1 MSISSKEKTDAPRKV
16 ICFGPGPVFK
26 GGLSNYNTSLAKAI
40 AAQPNT
46 EVQIVSWTQQYPSI
60 IPREFKDKT
69 SKMDFLEGT
78 NIKCEYITN
87 FNNPFS
93 WRRTANYIAA
103 QNPEVVVFQ
112 WSIALQ
118 GLPLGSVIRRLK
130 KICKAEIIMDMHFV
144 VQKEKSKIDRYFT
157 KRGIRCAD
165 SYIVHALKTFNELK
179 ELLPEYK
186 YNLSEEGVRSK
197 NKDEKNVIKLYH
209 PIYDLFQPRADFDI
223 EAFKQKH
230 GLRKH
235 VFLFFGFIRQ
245 YKGLH
250 QAIEAFAKI
259 AKQRDDVSLL
269 IAGESFWNTLDSTSW
284 TTKIKQFLFGIA
296 KKLFVSSQDDE
307 RNYKPLELIEQLGIA
322 DRVAVFNEFIPNERV
337 HEFFQVSDCVV
348 LYYLTATPSGVES
361 LSYNFQLPILATKVG
376 HFPETVVDGY
386 NGYLAED
393 RDTDSM
399 AAQML
404 RFVEQPIP
412 RSNVAETSKKLSWAN
427 YAKAILN
434 R

>member
-1 MSISSKEKTDAPRKV
+1 MNTEQEKPLRKIV
-16 ICFGPGPVFK
+16 CFGPGPVFK
-26 GGLSNYNTSLAKAI
+26 GGLSNYNTSLAKAL
-40 AAQPNT
+40 AAQPDT
-46 EVQIVSWTQQYPSI
+46 EVHIVSWTQQYPSI

-69 SKMDFLEGT
+69 SKLDFLEGT

-93 WRRTANYIAA
+93 WRQTANYIAA
-103 QNPEVVVFQ
+103 LNPEVVVFQ

-118 GLPLGSVIRRLK
+118 GLPLGSIIRRLK

-144 VQKEKSKIDRYFT
+144 VQKEKSTIDRYFT

-165 SYIVHALKTFNELK
+165 SYIVHALKTYNELK
-179 ELLPEYK
+179 ELLPHQK
-186 YNLSEEGVRSK
+186 YALSEVGQRSADK
-197 NKDEKNVIKLYH
+197 SEKNVIKLYH
-209 PIYDLFQPRADFDI
+209 PVYDLFQPKPDFDV
-223 EAFKQKH
+223 EAFKKAH
-230 GLRKH
+230 GLRKY

-250 QAIEAFAKI
+250 QAIAAFAEL
-259 AKQRDDVSLL
+259 AKERDDVSLL
-269 IAGESFWNTLDSTSW
+269 IAGESFWNTLDSNSW
-284 TTKIKQFLFGIA
+284 TTKLKQALFSVA
-296 KKLFVSSQDDE
+296 KKVLVSSQDDE
-307 RNYKPLELIEQLGIA
+307 RNYKPLEMIAELGIA

-337 HEFFQVSDCVV
+337 HEFFQASDCGI

-361 LSYNFQLPILATKVG
+361 LSYNFELPILATRVG
-376 HFPETVVDGY
+376 HFPETVKDGY

-393 RDTDSM
+393 RDIASM
-399 AAQML
+399 TAQMR
-404 RFVEQPIP
+404 RFLAEPIP
-412 RSNVAETSKKLSWAN
+412 RENVAATGLQLSWAN